1 MIIGIILTMFLKMD
15 IKIDTPELSVVV
27 LCYRAEDAIRSFIE
41 QLIHEIEHEGID
53 DYELILVANFDKDVQ
68 DRTPAIVRD
77 LAKENPRLNV
87 ITKEK
92 KGRMGWDMR
101 TGLMEAKGRYIAVID
116 GDGQMPVS
124 DIPLVYHIIK
134 TGRYDLVK
142 TYRAIRHDG
151 WFRFLMSSGYNWL
164 FRLMLFN
171 EFRII
176 DVNSKPKIM
185 TREAFSKMH
194 LKSNDWFTDSEI
206 IIETFRNRMRIC
218 EVSTT
223 FYKNER
229 RKSLVNIMTA
239 FEFLINLVAYR
250 IRH

>member
-1 MIIGIILTMFLKMD
+1 MKEMEVESLD
-15 IKIDTPELSVVV
+15 S
-27 LCYRAEDAIRSFIE
+27 
-41 QLIHEIEHEGID
+41 
-53 DYELILVANFDKDVQ
+53 YELILVANYDKDSS
-68 DRTPAIVRD
+68 DRTPAIVQEISTD
-77 LAKENPRLNV
+77 NPGIKV
-87 ITKEK
+87 ITREK
-92 KGRMGWDMR
+92 KGKMGWDMR
-101 TGLMEAKGRYIAVID
+101 SGLEAATGQYIAVID

-151 WFRFLMSSGYNWL
+151 WFRSLMSFGYNWL
-164 FRLMLFN
+164 FRLMFFN
-171 EFRII
+171 EFPII

-185 TREAFSKMH
+185 TREAFSKIH

-206 IIETFRNRMRIC
+206 VIETFRNRMRIC

-239 FEFLINLVAYR
+239 FEFLINLIAYR